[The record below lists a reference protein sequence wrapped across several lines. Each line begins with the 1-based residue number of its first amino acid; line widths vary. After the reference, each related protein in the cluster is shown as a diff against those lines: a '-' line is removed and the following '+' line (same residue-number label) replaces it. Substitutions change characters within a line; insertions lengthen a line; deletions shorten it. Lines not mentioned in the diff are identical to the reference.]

1 MLVRVDH
8 RAGRIQW
15 RRDVT
20 PAAWIAGR
28 LHLFRH
34 RVDSL
39 VPTGYQTYARLFHP
53 VESHPAGG
61 TERWAEVARRN
72 GRIAH
77 PRMQFSSI
85 RSRPGHTALEDVAR
99 QGSPAPGKLPLAERR
114 ALVDLLRAAT
124 TTPDRC
130 WFAFREMGFL
140 DDQGVA
146 ERVDLPNH
154 DPLLL
159 HDGPIEMA
167 LVPPPERP
175 AGQMQFTTET
185 GGAEE
190 MAPAGV
196 LAEESPAAWWPED
209 RAWFVAT
216 EFQLESTYLG
226 GIFGLS
232 APRGRPSMPPAWLA
246 ASRAMSMARFELLP
260 LPVSESSRPIG
271 MAFGGSGGSP
281 GSG

>member
-1 MLVRVDH
+1 MLVLVEH
-8 RAGRIQW
+8 RGERIRW

-39 VPTGYQTYARLFHP
+39 VPTGYEAYARLFHP

-61 TERWAEVARRN
+61 TERWTEVARRN

-77 PRMQFSSI
+77 PLMQFSSI

-114 ALVDLLRAAT
+114 TLVDLLRAAT
-124 TTPDRC
+124 TTPDCC
-130 WFAFREMGFL
+130 WFAFREVGFL
-140 DDQGVA
+140 DDQGVV

-159 HDGPIEMA
+159 HGGPIELA

-175 AGQMQFTTET
+175 AGQMRFTREEPT
-185 GGAEE
+185 GGPEQTAFPGTAEADE
-190 MAPAGV
+190 MVPAGV
-196 LAEESPAAWWPED
+196 LAEDSPAAWWPED

-226 GIFGLS
+226 G
-232 APRGRPSMPPAWLA
+232 
-246 ASRAMSMARFELLP
+246 SRALVQRLLADP
-260 LPVSESSRPIG
+260 RNEALPVEPSDPTDEESDAPNTALDKRPR
-271 MAFGGSGGSP
+271 
-281 GSG
+281 